1 MACRWMWDKEIG
13 RWFLP
18 ECYGGL
24 HAWGLS
30 GCYCPRP
37 RPGDRIEKLEKRV
50 KELERLLKCEA
61 APKPNHDVQ

>member
-24 HAWGLS
+24 HAWDLS
-30 GCYCPRP
+30 GCYCERP
-37 RPGDRIEKLEKRV
+37 RNRLEALESRIE
-50 KELERLLKCEA
+50 ELERAVALTNGNRGSA
-61 APKPNHDVQ
+61 A